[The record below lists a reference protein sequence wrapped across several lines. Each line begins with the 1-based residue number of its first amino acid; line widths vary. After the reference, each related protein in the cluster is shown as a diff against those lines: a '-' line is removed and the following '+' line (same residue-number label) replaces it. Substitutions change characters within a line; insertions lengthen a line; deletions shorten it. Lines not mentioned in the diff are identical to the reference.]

1 VRTLFGKILLWWIAT
16 TVIAILGVLLT
27 PVLSYNAE
35 RPFGMLLST
44 QLSEA
49 RNAFER
55 GGREELEQTLE
66 RLGAVVSGRIVLAD
80 RSGRDLLSGEDRSE
94 LIDDAAVR
102 PFRPLALPFTR
113 RDTMVWGRQSAD
125 GQYWLFILAP
135 SRRSV
140 FWFFQ
145 PQHLW
150 ILGIVVLLCYA
161 MGMHLTSPLRTLQ
174 RAVDR
179 FGKGDFSARAPVS
192 RRDELG
198 QLAGTFNQMAER
210 IQTLVTA
217 ERRLLMDIS
226 HELRSPLARLSVA
239 IELARSGRENQSPLD
254 RIQKE
259 ADRLNALVGELLEVT
274 RSEGDPANRKLERVS
289 LDELLAQ
296 VVEDS
301 RIEASARNCRLSLK
315 DTGRATIDGDPEL
328 LRRALENVVR
338 NAIRYSPENEE
349 VEVALR
355 TVKQAALITVK
366 DRGPGVPEASLALL
380 FEPFYRVD
388 SDRNR
393 GSGGVGLGLSIA
405 RRAIQLHN
413 GAIRASN
420 VTPGLCVEIELPVAS
435 DSRAVSVPRDPA
447 PPVNSRA

>member
-16 TVIAILGVLLT
+16 TIITIVGIVLT
-27 PVLSYNAE
+27 PVLSDNAE
-35 RPFGMLLST
+35 RPFGMLLRT

-49 RNAFER
+49 RTAYEH
-55 GGREELEQTLE
+55 GGRDELQRTLD
-66 RLGAVVSGRIVLAD
+66 RLETVVSGQLILAD
-80 RSGRDLLSGEDRSE
+80 RSGRDLVTGEDRGE
-94 LIDDAAVR
+94 FIQEATVRRLR
-102 PFRPLALPFTR
+102 PFGSLFTR
-113 RDTMVWGRQSAD
+113 REHMVWGRQALD
-125 GQYWLFILAP
+125 GQYWLFLMAP
-135 SRRSV
+135 SGRSM

-150 ILGIVVLLCYA
+150 ILGIVVLLCYGLA
-161 MGMHLTSPLRTLQ
+161 LHLTSPLRTLQ

-179 FGKGDFSARAPVS
+179 FGKGDFSARAPVR

-198 QLAGTFNQMAER
+198 QLARTFNQMAER

-239 IELARSGRENQSPLD
+239 IELARSGRESQAPLD

-259 ADRLNALVGELLEVT
+259 ADRLNTLVGELLEVT
-274 RSEGDPANRKLERVS
+274 RAEGDPAHRKVERVP
-289 LDELLAQ
+289 LHELLAE

-301 RIEASARNCRLSLK
+301 KIEAGAHRCRLIL
-315 DTGRATIDGDPEL
+315 DAPDAAAVDGDPEL
-328 LRRALENVVR
+328 LRRAIENVLR
-338 NAIRYSPENEE
+338 NAIRYSPENED
-349 VEVALR
+349 VQVALR
-355 TVKQAALITVK
+355 VNATRALVAVR
-366 DRGPGVPEASLALL
+366 DRGPGVPESSLPLL

-393 GSGGVGLGLSIA
+393 RSGGVGLGLSIA

-413 GAIRASN
+413 GAIRAVNAS
-420 VTPGLCVEIELPVAS
+420 PGLCVEIDLPLAGTTPEAQRHS
-435 DSRAVSVPRDPA
+435 IAAVSINA
-447 PPVNSRA
+447 SA